1 MLSDETIKNAL
12 QDLKLERIRMRDEE
26 VNKQLDYYSSNTN
39 KYTSE
44 YFDGAT
50 SKEAPMSNYN
60 FTARFIDKMSR
71 IYQAGVKR
79 NGGAK
84 YSDMILNKDVAMK
97 HQEKM
102 SNLNGTMALLPSLGK
117 DIVFKYQQIYKFV
130 PFFGKDAL
138 NPIAVAYPIM
148 LPVSDPSNTAELGW
162 GYYDDTVYKQFDN
175 DGGVIHEST
184 INHGLGIL
192 PVIFTHKDHQLDEFF
207 VEGATDIITANEQ
220 VNVTMT
226 ELAVGSRYQLWG
238 QPWMT
243 GVDSDKSYSRMGV
256 NNIIALDDPDSKF
269 GIESPGGDLE
279 TSVDL
284 VKFMVE
290 LVAQNNHLWI
300 TWSEQGGEVPSGISL
315 MIRDLER
322 HEDYVD
328 DIKLWRLYEDQIYEV
343 EKALAKARGV
353 TLDEKLG
360 LDFIPP
366 EYPLSTNDQII
377 WDDHRLRLDL
387 ITNAE
392 LTLEYNEDLGTIAKA
407 NKAWEKRK
415 KINDKNRD
423 KLQLPKVSD
432 PAPKVDNRIDQ

>member
-1 MLSDETIKNAL
+1 MLSDEMVKDAL
-12 QDLKLERIRMRDEE
+12 QVTKLERSRKRDEE
-26 VNKQLDYYSSNTN
+26 VNKNLDYYSSNT
-39 KYTSE
+39 KQYTMK

-50 SKEAPMSNYN
+50 ENEAPYSNYN
-60 FTARFIDKMSR
+60 FTTRFIDKMSR
-71 IYQAGVKR
+71 IYQAGVIR
-79 NGGAK
+79 DGGVK
-84 YSDMILNKDVAMK
+84 YKDMIKNKEVAMK

-102 SNLNGTMALLPSLGK
+102 SNLNGSMALLPTLGK
-117 DIVFKYQQIYKFV
+117 DLIFKYQQIYKFV
-130 PFFGKDAL
+130 PFFDKDPL
-138 NPIAVAYPIM
+138 NPVALAYPIM
-148 LPVSDPSNTAELGW
+148 LPVSDPSNTDELGW
-162 GYYDDTVYKQFDN
+162 GYYDSTHYKRFDE
-175 DGGVIHEST
+175 DGTRVHSQAHKLGV
-184 INHGLGIL
+184 L

-366 EYPLSTNDQII
+366 EYPLNTTDQII

>member
-1 MLSDETIKNAL
+1 MLSDETIKDAL
-12 QDLKLERIRMRDEE
+12 QDLKLERIRMRDDE
-26 VNKQLDYYSSNTN
+26 VDKQLDYYSSNTE
-39 KYTSE
+39 KYTTK

-50 SKEAPMSNYN
+50 KNEAPMSKYN

-79 NGGAK
+79 NGGTK
-84 YSDMILNKDVAMK
+84 YNDMIRNKDVAMK

-102 SNLNGTMALLPSLGK
+102 TNLNGSMAVIPSLPE
-117 DIVFKYQQIYKFV
+117 DLVYRYQQIYKFV
-130 PFFGKDAL
+130 PFFGKDPL
-138 NPIAVAYPIM
+138 NPIAIAYPII
-148 LPVSDPSNTAELGW
+148 LPVSDPSNTDELGW
-162 GYYDDTVYKQFDN
+162 AYWDERVYKQFEE
-175 DGGVIHEST
+175 DGTLLDT
-184 INHGLGIL
+184 IEHNLGLF
-192 PVIFTHKDHQLDEFF
+192 PVAFTHKDHQLDEFF
-207 VEGATDIITANEQ
+207 VEGATDIIAANEQ

-243 GVDSDKSYSRMGV
+243 GVDPDKVYSRMGV
-256 NNIIALDDPDSKF
+256 NNILALDDPDSSF
-269 GIESPGGDLE
+269 GIESPGGDLD
-279 TSVDL
+279 TSVNL

-328 DIKLWRLYEDQIYEV
+328 DVELWRLYEDKIYEI
-343 EKALAKARGV
+343 EKALAKNRGI

-366 EYPLSTNDQII
+366 EYPLSVNDQIL
-377 WDDHRLRLDL
+377 WDDHRLKHNL
-387 ITNAE
+387 ITEAE
-392 LTLEYNEDLGTIAKA
+392 LTLENNEDLGTIGKAK
-407 NKAWEKRK
+407 KAWQKRK
-415 KINDKNRD
+415 DFNDKNRD
-423 KLQLPKVSD
+423 ELQLPKASD